1 MRSSPGAVP
10 RLVKTH
16 GSDEHCVKPY
26 SMSHGKR
33 VRCQRRPACAM
44 PYTGFSTLQ
53 MRGRPSAPSV
63 A

>member
-1 MRSSPGAVP
+1 MSFSSGEVP
-10 RLVKTH
+10 SMVKTH
-16 GSDEHCVKPY
+16 ESDAHCVKPK
-26 SMSHGKR
+26 SRSHGKR

-44 PYTGFSTLQ
+44 PYTGFSTRQ